1 MRHVEILAE
10 VPDDVCRLLRIDTT
24 SRVVMINPA
33 TVSHIFAQRSFR
45 DAAIIVGL
53 LARQELN
60 PVICGRDQVY
70 PRSFFIMELP
80 FVGAREWVRII
91 LKRVSAAT
99 SASKHDEI
107 WVVTAH
113 LVGNSTLFQ
122 MLKSSRFVMHRTT
135 RGR

>member
-1 MRHVEILAE
+1 VRHIELLAE
-10 VPDDVCRLLRIDTT
+10 VPDHVCRLLRIDTT
-24 SRVVMINPA
+24 SRVVMINQE
-33 TVSHIFAQRSFR
+33 TVSHIFTQRSFR
-45 DAAIIVGL
+45 DAAMIVGL

-60 PVICGRDQVY
+60 PVICGRDHVY

-80 FVGAREWVRII
+80 FVGAHDWIKII
-91 LKRVSAAT
+91 LKRVAAAT